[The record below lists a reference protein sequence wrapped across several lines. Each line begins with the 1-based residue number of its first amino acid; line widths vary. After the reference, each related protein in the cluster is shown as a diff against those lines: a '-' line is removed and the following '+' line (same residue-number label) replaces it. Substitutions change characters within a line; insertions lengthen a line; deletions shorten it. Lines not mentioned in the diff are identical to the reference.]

1 MIEMSRNIPIKV
13 ERREDTSNY
22 YAESIQ
28 LVHSM
33 AGFKLII
40 FRDRAEYAEEARI
53 GPEALIPRSIT
64 KEIIAEVSFS
74 PQQLKI
80 MNKVIEEQIKN
91 YESRF
96 GTITIPDKTPK
107 KDNSTATFV

>member
-1 MIEMSRNIPIKV
+1 MS
-13 ERREDTSNY
+13 
-22 YAESIQ
+22 
-28 LVHSM
+28 
-33 AGFKLII
+33 

-80 MNKVIEEQIKN
+80 MNKVIEEQIKS
-91 YESRF
+91 YARRF
-96 GTITIPDKTPK
+96 GCASNIASASQLTTDSFIRESFCRK
-107 KDNSTATFV
+107 KNSTKLLNNFRKKLLSN